1 MTNPLQAFYIFNV
14 LIVRNYFMIKSNLLQ
29 TFAFCITAIFSL
41 TACAQDHQ
49 KNEDLLKLNA
59 NILQQTVLLNNQQN
73 LLPITALD
81 KKNIASVSLGFSYQA
96 ASDSI
101 LNKYTKITSFNAVDY
116 SSAGNLYKLEDDL
129 KYYNTVIISLA
140 DLETSNA
147 SYLAFINSIAKTK
160 TVIIALYGEQR
171 SLAAFDAI
179 NAPLIWCAQKNA
191 ASATLVPQVIFGGI
205 AASNKLTANV
215 SLKYT
220 AGSGYATNV
229 TRLKYT
235 IPEDAG
241 VNADDLREIDNITA
255 EAIGARAAPGMVV
268 LVAKDGKVIFNKAY
282 GNHTYGGEPDKIT
295 DIFDLASVTKIT
307 ATTPMVMRLV
317 EENKLK
323 LDTNIG
329 TYIAMARNTP
339 MNSIPVKEVM
349 LHQAGFIPYI
359 PFHDGV
365 KLTDH
370 SPDSSEAY
378 PTKVAD
384 GYFIRKDYFK
394 EVMWPK
400 MLNAPIRTR
409 GKYVYSDISMYVMK
423 DIVEHVS
430 GEPLNEYVA
439 ENFYIPLG
447 MQTAGFLPR
456 NRFSKDQIIPT
467 ENDTYFRKTLLIG
480 YVHDQGAALVGG
492 VSGHAGLFANTNDM
506 AIMYQMLLNK
516 GTYGGE
522 QYFKPETVATF
533 TARQSNVSRRGLGF
547 DRWDPDLAKKY
558 PSSTASPQTFGHTG
572 YTGTAVWVD
581 PSRGLVYV
589 FLSNRVNPIVTDK
602 LVKMGIRSRIQDVIN
617 KAIDKGIMK

>member
-1 MTNPLQAFYIFNV
+1 
-14 LIVRNYFMIKSNLLQ
+14 MIKSNLLK

-41 TACAQDHQ
+41 SACAQDHQ

-59 NILQQTVLLNNQQN
+59 NILQQTVLLNNQQH
-73 LLPITALD
+73 LVPVTALD
-81 KKNIASVSLGFSYQA
+81 KKTIASVSLGFSFQA
-96 ASDSI
+96 ASDSL
-101 LNKYTKITSFNAVDY
+101 LNKYAKITSFNAIDY
-116 SSAGNLYKLEDDL
+116 NSDGNLFKLEDDL
-129 KYYNTVIISLA
+129 KYFNTVIISIA
-140 DLETSNA
+140 DLETTNA
-147 SYLAFINSIAKTK
+147 GYISFINSIAKTK

-171 SLAAFDAI
+171 SLAVF
-179 NAPLIWCAQKNA
+179 NTLEAPVIWCAQKNA
-191 ASATLVPQVIFGGI
+191 SSAILVPQVIFGGI
-205 AASNKLTANV
+205 AAGNKLTANI

-220 AGSGYATNV
+220 AGSGFTTSV

-317 EENKLK
+317 EQNKLK
-323 LDTNIG
+323 LDTSIG
-329 TYIAMARNTP
+329 TYIALARPTA
-339 MNSIPVKEVM
+339 MNNIQVKEVM

-365 KLTDH
+365 KPTDH

-430 GEPLNEYVA
+430 GEPLNQYVA
-439 ENFYIPLG
+439 ENFYTPLG

-456 NRFSKDQIIPT
+456 NRFSKEQIIPT

-506 AIMYQMLLNK
+506 AIMYQMLLNQ

-589 FLSNRVNPIVTDK
+589 FLSNRVNPTVTDK

-617 KAIDKGIMK
+617 KAIDKGMSK